1 MVDYVREI
9 SHWVGINV
17 QAVVLHSADSHIY
30 YAVVPEE
37 LVIVE
42 LSMELH

>member
-1 MVDYVREI
+1 MVDYVREM
-9 SHWVGINV
+9 SHWAGINV
-17 QAVVLHSADSHIY
+17 QAVVLHSADPHIY
-30 YAVVPEE
+30 HAVVPEE